1 MSAVIIQRESAFG
14 EVAGHETVHHIESLK
29 NDKQMEEKSALNV
42 NINIYGGTN
51 QILPNATKAE
61 QHFYYRAGQPAT
73 PVPDTQPRPWTADD
87 ERRLS
92 LYIDKEETLQAYIA
106 TLAACTTAQQV
117 GEAVADMC
125 ANEPKLDGELIVKE
139 KFIRLLLPF
148 LVCLE
153 KGKGIDNLRVN
164 INNAW
169 MNRKRQLRKPT
180 IG

>member
-1 MSAVIIQRESAFG
+1 MKEDGKILEKRQ
-14 EVAGHETVHHIESLK
+14 K
-29 NDKQMEEKSALNV
+29 MEEKNASNV
-42 NINIYGGTN
+42 HINIYGGTN

-61 QHFYYRAGQPAT
+61 QHFYYRAEQPET
-73 PVPDTQPRPWTADD
+73 PVPDAQPRPWTADD

-92 LYIDKEETLQAYIA
+92 LYLEKEESLQAYIA
-106 TLAACTTAQQV
+106 TLAACTTAQQA
-117 GEAVADMC
+117 GEAVAEMC
-125 ANEPKLDGELIVKE
+125 ANEPKMDSELIVKE

-148 LVCLE
+148 LVRLE

-169 MNRKRQLRKPT
+169 LNRKKQLRKPT